1 MCFFIQSHFGNF
13 YIFSGINWV
22 LQKYSGGDYIFDYDL
37 DEVLELLENLDE
49 FQIKES
55 RHFRESNVDRFK
67 DIGLICELLLN
78 ASPVQI
84 GKTKTGT
91 YKVVYEHPEQKSKDI
106 YLIIMII
113 NRQEIT
119 LKTIYPA
126 NRSRRL
132 REYEPS

>member
-1 MCFFIQSHFGNF
+1 M
-13 YIFSGINWV
+13 V
-22 LQKYSGGDYIFDYDL
+22 VVKIFDYNL
-37 DEVLELLENLDE
+37 DEVLDLLENLDE
-49 FQIKES
+49 SQIKES
-55 RHFRESNVDRFK
+55 RHFRESNIDRFK
-67 DIGLICELLLN
+67 DIGLIYDLLLN
-78 ASPVQI
+78 RTPVQV

-91 YKVVYEHPEQKSKDI
+91 YKIVYEHPEQKSKDI
-106 YLIIMII
+106 YSIIMII